1 MKNLIIPLI
10 YPSILGT
17 VLTLFSFYAS
27 AHGYIRMPES
37 RAYLCSFNDYL
48 KEPKIP
54 LNNDC
59 GLGPEY
65 EPQSIETQKGF
76 PESGPPD
83 GLIASGGGIERF
95 SPLDVQTPTR
105 WHKIDMKTGL
115 NTFTWYLTMA
125 HATDN
130 WRSFIT
136 KNGWDQS
143 APLTRSAFEL
153 TPFCQRD
160 DHGAMPLIEVDIN
173 FICDVPADHEGYHVI
188 LATWDVDNTQNAF
201 YQVIDVNLSN

>member
-27 AHGYIRMPES
+27 AHSYIRMPES

-48 KEPKIP
+48 KEPKTP

-105 WHKIDMKTGL
+105 WHKIDIV
-115 NTFTWYLTMA
+115 
-125 HATDN
+125 H
-130 WRSFIT
+130 S
-136 KNGWDQS
+136 
-143 APLTRSAFEL
+143 
-153 TPFCQRD
+153 
-160 DHGAMPLIEVDIN
+160 PLIKTLQIRD
-173 FICDVPADHEGYHVI
+173 F
-188 LATWDVDNTQNAF
+188 
-201 YQVIDVNLSN
+201 